1 MSKKRECC
9 CERKCGGFDPC
20 KVALFLL
27 ILFRAGIIS
36 PNTGITLVLLF
47 LLCCGTSCGSICS
60 VGNSCGSLCG
70 RC

>member
-1 MSKKRECC
+1 MSKKCGYDTNC
-9 CERKCGGFDPC
+9 KCGGFDPC

-27 ILFRAGIIS
+27 VLFRAGIIS

-47 LLCCGTSCGSICS
+47 LLCCGGTSCGSIC
-60 VGNSCGSLCG
+60 G